1 METKNCEICGAGFS
15 RPADYSRVQWVSR
28 KFCSK
33 ECSEEKKRQT
43 RKTKHRCKSCG
54 GSGPF
59 HSYTTRSGRTS
70 QRSKCK
76 ECWNET
82 RKPKRNTPEQRKKET
97 QYSKNFRNRVR
108 LTEPHRIVCSKAWAI
123 KNPEKHLFFRM
134 KANSI
139 KKKGRIE
146 RRISFDDFLREIG
159 GKMPERCPILGI
171 KLSLDAPP
179 KSDCIPT
186 IDRIN
191 SSKNYEAG
199 NIAVISWRANV
210 IKNMGTAED
219 HRRIAEWMD
228 HQNSVRVIPDPD
240 AS

>member
-139 KKKGRIE
+139 KKEGPHRAENIL
-146 RRISFDDFLREIG
+146 RRLPTRNRRE
-159 GKMPERCPILGI
+159 
-171 KLSLDAPP
+171 DA
-179 KSDCIPT
+179 
-186 IDRIN
+186 
-191 SSKNYEAG
+191 
-199 NIAVISWRANV
+199 
-210 IKNMGTAED
+210 GT
-219 HRRIAEWMD
+219 
-228 HQNSVRVIPDPD
+228 VPDPWD
-240 AS
+240 QTELGCTAKI